1 MENCKVIAITNQ
13 KGGVG
18 KTTTAVNLGVG
29 LASSGKRVLLVDAD
43 PQGSLT
49 VSLGVKNPDELDV
62 SLSSLMQS
70 VIDDEPLAEG
80 AIIRHQEGVDL
91 LPSNIELSG
100 METGLFN
107 VMSREYVLKNAIDGM
122 RKSYDY
128 ILIDCMP
135 SLGMMTVNALV
146 AADSVIIPV
155 QAQYLP
161 AKGMTQL
168 LSTIAKVK
176 KHTNR
181 NLTIDGILLTLVDGR
196 TNLAKSTVEAQR
208 ENFGCRIRIYW
219 TTIPIAVKA
228 AEVSSKGK
236 SIYAYEPSSTVS
248 KAYTDFT
255 KEVLADGRQKERL
268 HASHEHAR

>member
-29 LASSGKRVLLVDAD
+29 LANSGKKVLLVDAD

-70 VIDDEPLAEG
+70 VIDDEQPPG
-80 AIIRHQEGVDL
+80 NAIITHPEGVDL

-122 RKSYDY
+122 KKNYDY
-128 ILIDCMP
+128 SMP
-135 SLGMMTVNALV
+135 SLGMITLNALT

-196 TNLAKSTVEAQR
+196 TNLAKSTVEALR
-208 ENFGCRIRIYW
+208 ENFGCRIRIYR

-236 SIYAYEPSSTVS
+236 SIYV
-248 KAYTDFT
+248 
-255 KEVLADGRQKERL
+255 
-268 HASHEHAR
+268 

>member
-18 KTTTAVNLGVG
+18 KTTTTVNLGVG

-49 VSLGVKNPDELDV
+49 VSLGIKNPDELDV

-107 VMSREYVLKNAIDGM
+107 VMSREYVLKNAIVGM

-135 SLGMMTVNALV
+135 SLGMVTINALS

-168 LSTIAKVK
+168 VQTISKVK
-176 KHTNR
+176 KRINP
-181 NLTIDGILLTLVDGR
+181 NLKIDGMLLTLVDSR
-196 TNLAKSTVEAQR
+196 TNLAKSTVEALR
-208 ENFGCRIRIYW
+208 ENFGSQIKMYRTY
-219 TTIPIAVKA
+219 IPIAVKA
-228 AEVSSKGK
+228 AETSSKGK
-236 SIYAYEPSSTVS
+236 SIFAYEPGSTVS
-248 KAYTDFT
+248 KAYTEFT
-255 KEVLADGRQKERL
+255 KEVLADGRKKERL
-268 HASHEHAR
+268 HSHEAR